1 MLIIKDYGI
10 ELHQLTEDKI
20 ELVRNW
26 RNSDKISRYMEFRDY
41 ITPEMQKRWFSKINE
56 TDNQFYFIIVA
67 DGKEVGLI
75 NIKNVDWNLR
85 TGESGIFIYEDDCL
99 HAGVAYRADICQRDF
114 AFNVL
119 HLSNL
124 QAHIF
129 NSNLR
134 SINFHKK
141 FGFELA
147 EPEIID
153 ASVEKNQLYIL
164 KRETYF
170 TNRTKI
176 INMLREKYNF
186 TPPHWLN
193 EYLIFRFLRYSSNAI
208 AA

>member
-1 MLIIKDYGI
+1 MLIIKDYGV

-85 TGESGIFIYEDDCL
+85 TGESGIFIYDDSYL
-99 HAGVAYRADICQRDF
+99 HVGASYRAALCQRDF
-114 AFNVL
+114 AFRTL
-119 HLSNL
+119 HLNTL
-124 QAHIF
+124 KAHILNT
-129 NSNLR
+129 NSR
-134 SINFHKK
+134 SIKYNQK
-141 FGFELA
+141 FGFVLSADEEQKPLK
-147 EPEIID
+147 EC
-153 ASVEKNQLYIL
+153 NQMYLL
-164 KRETYF
+164 DKEDYF
-170 TNRTKI
+170 ANKLNI

-186 TPPHWLN
+186 TPPHWRN